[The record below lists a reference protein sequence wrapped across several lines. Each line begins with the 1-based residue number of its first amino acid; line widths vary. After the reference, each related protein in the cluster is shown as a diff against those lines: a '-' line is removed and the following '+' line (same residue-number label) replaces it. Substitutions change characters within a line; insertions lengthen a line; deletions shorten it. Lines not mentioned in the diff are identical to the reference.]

1 MYQHTEVVNP
11 GKAHAKAMSLALIL
25 LAMLACLVPASGF
38 AQEAGAE
45 SLALEEV
52 IVTAQKREQSML
64 EVPISVSALD
74 ADILASSGLDRMTDY
89 AAQIPGMSTTAVTR
103 GYTSV
108 VLRGISTGISQAT
121 PSTAFYIDEAPIGSI
136 TAYATG
142 STLTPDID
150 PYDLQRVEVLKGPQG
165 TLYGAGAV
173 GGLLRYVTKLPNP
186 EEFSGAFTLGYNS
199 VEHGDTGWE
208 ARAAFNAPVSDNSA
222 LRFSVFSKEEAGWID
237 NPVIGD
243 DDVNNARS
251 SGGRL
256 AYGWDINDD
265 WSLQLWGLTQDF
277 HAGGLGVEDV
287 VAPGMQPLTGEMEH
301 SSFVPEIQDIEFNA
315 LNATVK
321 GDIGDFSLVSS
332 TTFETVSAETHV
344 DQSRSF
350 GFLLGL
356 ILGIP
361 NLGAETVQM
370 IDTERWAEE
379 IRVSS
384 LAFDDKL
391 RYELGFFYTK
401 EDSSNSLPPNDIFL
415 TPSATPFPLGIPLAD
430 ALIEINYKEYSFFGN
445 ASYAITEKFE
455 VLAGL
460 RFSQDDQHYYQNYKR
475 SLLTAIPIL
484 IEQDVSNDKTTYLLN
499 ASYKF
504 TEEQNLYARVATGYR
519 PGGPSALPPNV
530 VPGGKTSFDPDTLT
544 SYELGYKASLLD
556 GRATLETA
564 LFTTDWEDIQI
575 QTSAQTPAGTFQYF
589 VNGGTATSKGAEVTF
604 TLLPIEGLTLRTT
617 GGYTNAEL
625 TEDVPRV
632 GGRDGDRLPFVPEWT
647 ASFVA
652 NYQFTLGSQ
661 PAWAGGSV
669 NYIGERVSNFSQ
681 RFNSF
686 DVPTYTT
693 VNLNT
698 GMELGQF
705 DLNLYV
711 RNLADERGVT
721 FMNNVGLQFPPINNL
736 GNPYVQGVIQ
746 PRTIGAE
753 LTWNF

>member
-1 MYQHTEVVNP
+1 MYPHTEVTTHRMAALLLAILV
-11 GKAHAKAMSLALIL
+11 AISASLA
-25 LAMLACLVPASGF
+25 STSF

-74 ADILASSGLDRMTDY
+74 ADVLAISGLDRMTDY

-150 PYDLQRVEVLKGPQG
+150 PFDLQRVEVLKGPQG

-173 GGLLRYVTKLPNP
+173 GGLLRYVTTTPNP
-186 EEFSGAFTLGYNS
+186 EKFYGAVTVGANT
-199 VEHGDTGWE
+199 VEHGDSGWE
-208 ARAAFNAPVSDNSA
+208 GRVAFNAPVSESSA
-222 LRFSVFSKEEAGWID
+222 LRFSAFSKEEAGWID
-237 NPVIGD
+237 NPVNGAK
-243 DDVNNARS
+243 DVNDAKTT
-251 SGGRL
+251 GGRL
-256 AYGWDINDD
+256 AYGWDIHED

-277 HAGGLGVEDV
+277 SAGGLGVDDV
-287 VAPGMQPLTGEMEH
+287 VAPSMQPLTKEFEH
-301 SSFVPEIQDIEFNA
+301 ASFVPETQDIELTV
-315 LNATVK
+315 LNATLK
-321 GDIGDFSLVSS
+321 GDINTFSLVSS
-332 TTFETVSAETHV
+332 TTYETVDAETHV

-356 ILGIP
+356 VLGIP
-361 NLGAETVQM
+361 NLGAETVQT
-370 IDTERWAEE
+370 INTERWAQE
-379 IRVSS
+379 IRLSS

-401 EDSSNSLPPNDIFL
+401 EDSSNRLPPNDIFL

-430 ALIEINYKEYSFFGN
+430 ARIDIDYKEYSFFGN
-445 ASYAITEKFE
+445 ASYAITDRLE
-455 VLAGL
+455 LMAGL
-460 RFSQDDQHYYQNYKR
+460 RFSKDKQHYFQDYKL
-475 SLLTAIPIL
+475 SLLTSIPIL
-484 IEQDVSNDKTTYLLN
+484 IEQDVDNDKTTYLLN
-499 ASYKF
+499 ASYKIAD
-504 TEEQNLYARVATGYR
+504 EQNLYARVATGYR

-530 VPGGKTSFDPDTLT
+530 IPGGKTSFEPDTLT
-544 SYELGYKASLLD
+544 SYEVGYKASLLD
-556 GRATLETA
+556 GRASLEA
-564 LFTTDWEDIQI
+564 AVFTTDWEDIQI
-575 QTSAQTPAGTFQYF
+575 QTSAQTAAGTFQYF
-589 VNGGTATSKGAEVTF
+589 VNGGTATSKGAELTF
-604 TLLPIEGLTLRTT
+604 TLMPVEGLTLRAT

-625 TEDVPRV
+625 TEDVPLV
-632 GGRDGDRLPFVPEWT
+632 GGKDGDQLPFVPEVT
-647 ASFVA
+647 ASFAA
-652 NYQFTLGSQ
+652 NYLFSLGSHS
-661 PAWAGGSV
+661 AWAGGSV
-669 NYIGERVSNFSQ
+669 NYIGDRVSNFSQ
-681 RFNSF
+681 RFNAF
-686 DVPTYTT
+686 DVPSYTT

-698 GMELGQF
+698 GIELGQF

-711 RNLADERGVT
+711 KNLADERGVT
-721 FMNNVGLQFPPINNL
+721 FMNNVGLQFPGLNPL
-736 GNPYVQGVIQ
+736 GNPYVQGLIQ

>member
-1 MYQHTEVVNP
+1 
-11 GKAHAKAMSLALIL
+11 
-25 LAMLACLVPASGF
+25 
-38 AQEAGAE
+38 
-45 SLALEEV
+45 
-52 IVTAQKREQSML
+52 
-64 EVPISVSALD
+64 
-74 ADILASSGLDRMTDY
+74 
-89 AAQIPGMSTTAVTR
+89 
-103 GYTSV
+103 
-108 VLRGISTGISQAT
+108 
-121 PSTAFYIDEAPIGSI
+121 I

-150 PYDLQRVEVLKGPQG
+150 PFDLQRVEVLKGPQG

-173 GGLLRYVTKLPNP
+173 GGLLRYVTTPPNP
-186 EEFSGAFTLGYNS
+186 EKFYGAFTVGANT
-199 VEHGDTGWE
+199 VNEGDNGWE
-208 ARAAFNAPVSDNSA
+208 GRAAFNAPISESSA
-222 LRFSVFSKEEAGWID
+222 LRFSVFNKQEAGWID
-237 NPVIGD
+237 NPINGAN
-243 DDVNNARS
+243 DVNDARTM
-251 SGGRL
+251 GGRL
-256 AYGWDINDD
+256 AFGWDINDA

-287 VAPGMQPLTGEMEH
+287 VAPGLQPLYGELEH
-301 SSFVPEIQDIEFNA
+301 SSFVPEVQNIEMDV
-315 LNATVK
+315 LNATLK

-332 TTFETVSAETHV
+332 TTFETVNAETHV

-361 NLGAETVQM
+361 NLGAETVQF

-391 RYELGFFYTK
+391 RYELGIFYTK
-401 EDSSNSLPPNDIFL
+401 ENSSNSLPPNDIFL

-430 ALIEINYKEYSFFGN
+430 ALIEIDYKEYSFFGN
-445 ASYAITEKFE
+445 ASYSITDKFE

-460 RFSQDDQHYYQNYKR
+460 RFSKDDQHYLQDYKR

-484 IEQDVSNDKTTYLLN
+484 INQDVSNDKTTYLLN

-530 VPGGKTSFDPDTLT
+530 VPGGRTSFDPDTLT
-544 SYELGYKASLLD
+544 SYEIGYKASLLD
-556 GRATLETA
+556 GRASIETA
-564 LFTTDWEDIQI
+564 VFTTDWEDIQI

-589 VNGGTATSKGAEVTF
+589 VNGGTATSKGAELTF
-604 TLLPIEGLTLRTT
+604 TFLPIEGLTLRAT

-625 TEDVPRV
+625 TEDVSLV
-632 GGRDGDRLPFVPEWT
+632 GGLDGDRLPFVPEWT
-647 ASFVA
+647 GSFVA
-652 NYQFTLGSQ
+652 NYLFTLGSRA
-661 PAWAGGSV
+661 AWAGGSV

-681 RFNSF
+681 RFNAF
-686 DVPTYTT
+686 DVPSYTT
-693 VNLNT
+693 INLNT

-711 RNLADERGVT
+711 KNLGDERGVT
-721 FMNNVGLQFPPINNL
+721 FMNNVGLQFPGLNPL
-736 GNPYVQGVIQ
+736 GNPYVQGLIQ

-753 LTWNF
+753 VTWNF